1 MLIKPDSNATF
12 TVGKTG
18 TLKGVYNYN
27 KGYADFKQIEVLYNN
42 EEYSIVKSKTRY
54 GLRVYDYII
63 LDAESYDKNL
73 RSKDE
78 PQDSQDSEETSAS
91 QGSADE
97 AESAS
102 SGDSLN
108 SEDSQATIDESADGG
123 STANP

>member
-1 MLIKPDSNATF
+1 MLIKPDSTATF

-27 KGYADFKQIEVLYNN
+27 KGYADFKQIEVLYDN

-73 RSKDE
+73 
-78 PQDSQDSEETSAS
+78 SQNID
-91 QGSADE
+91 
-97 AESAS
+97 
-102 SGDSLN
+102 
-108 SEDSQATIDESADGG
+108 DSQATIDESADGG
-123 STANP
+123 STTDS